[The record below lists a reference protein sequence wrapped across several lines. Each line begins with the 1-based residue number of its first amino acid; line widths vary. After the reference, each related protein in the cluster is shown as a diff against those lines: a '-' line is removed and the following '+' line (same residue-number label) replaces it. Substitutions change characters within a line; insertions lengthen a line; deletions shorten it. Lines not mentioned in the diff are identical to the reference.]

1 MKESEIISQMKKNL
15 EAKFSNIIVYQD
27 SFDDE
32 MDKVDLRT
40 IHTLTGEDIGNKIY
54 LFSIDNNT
62 ICKIDKVS
70 GNIEVEYGDDKRL
83 CFEEYLYLK
92 SVVYQHM
99 ICFISDKAENVLKY
113 DTFTGKKEWIPF
125 NGNGIDFEPALYESN
140 LFLLPVGYSEQFI
153 CIDLINNS
161 VKYLP
166 TNYCAQL
173 KDNLRAEQYIY
184 GESLILDEWIY
195 RGSYQEPYIQ
205 KFNIKTGVFDYVTVN
220 NFNRSIRAISF
231 DGEYFWILSKTDG
244 MMICWDE
251 KRDKIISSIDL
262 SLVTGKKDMIYT
274 TCFYKNGIV
283 FIPEK
288 KGTCILEL
296 HIKENL
302 LVSYDCEEIP
312 GFKMKREESQ
322 AFAEHIRLGDDGA
335 IYFFPFNANGVLVK
349 AKYGD
354 VEFYKI
360 ETVKGL
366 TIAVDQKIQNES
378 TCTLN
383 RFCKK
388 LEIQNENT
396 VNGIDIGTK
405 IVLDIC
411 KTV

>member
-1 MKESEIISQMKKNL
+1 MKESEIIIQMKKDL
-15 EAKFSNIIVYQD
+15 EAKFSNIIVHQD
-27 SFDDE
+27 SFDNE
-32 MDKVDLRT
+32 MDKADLRT
-40 IHTLTGEDIGNKIY
+40 IHTLTGEHIGDKIY
-54 LFSIDNNT
+54 LFNTDNNS
-62 ICKIDKVS
+62 ICKIDKAS

-83 CFEEYLYLK
+83 CYEEYLYLK

-99 ICFISDKAENVLKY
+99 ICFISDKAENVLMY
-113 DTFTGKKEWIPF
+113 DTITGKKESIPF
-125 NGNGIDFEPALYESN
+125 NGNGIDFEPALYESK

-166 TNYCAQL
+166 TNYRVQL
-173 KDNLRAEQYIY
+173 KDNLQTEQYIY
-184 GESLILDEWIY
+184 GEALILGDWIY
-195 RGSYQEPYIQ
+195 RGSYLEPYIQ
-205 KFNIKTGVFDYVTVN
+205 KFNIKTGVFEYVTVN

-251 KRDKIISSIDL
+251 KNNKIMSSIDL
-262 SLVTGKKDMIYT
+262 SLATEKKNMIYT

-302 LVSYDCEEIP
+302 LVSYDCEAIP
-312 GFKMKREESQ
+312 GFKMKRGGSQ

-335 IYFFPFNANGVLVK
+335 IYFFTFNANGVLVK
-349 AKYGD
+349 TKHGD
-354 VEFYKI
+354 VEFYKS

-366 TIAVDQKIQNES
+366 NIAGDQKMQNES
-378 TCTLN
+378 ACTLN
-383 RFCKK
+383 HFCEK
-388 LEIQNENT
+388 LDLKNEST
-396 VNGIDIGTK
+396 EYGIDIGTK